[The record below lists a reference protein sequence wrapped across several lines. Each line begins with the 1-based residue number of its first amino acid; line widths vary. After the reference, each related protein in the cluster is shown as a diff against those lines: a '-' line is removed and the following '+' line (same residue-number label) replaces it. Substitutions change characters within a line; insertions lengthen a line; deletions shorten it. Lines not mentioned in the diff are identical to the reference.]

1 MHCGFPNMSSVFP
14 ANRATCAY
22 SRSPLAQFSASL
34 SLPSLLRHPHSNPTE
49 MANQCWSRRHTN
61 RRSRGVGGRFVHIQ
75 SLYGK
80 RREAA
85 LETRWL
91 CLARPGSVC
100 LSGGCL
106 RVASML
112 ITRTNRDEGG
122 GMAAY
127 TARTKEGKEPNT
139 GESPVPLHIVSHR
152 DLLQTA
158 LTPDS
163 VP

>member
-100 LSGGCL
+100 LSVCPGAVCVWPPCSL
-106 RVASML
+106 PEQTEMRVEEWR
-112 ITRTNRDEGG
+112 RTQPEQKREKNQTPGNRLCRC
-122 GMAAY
+122 
-127 TARTKEGKEPNT
+127 TSFLT
-139 GESPVPLHIVSHR
+139 GISCKQH
-152 DLLQTA
+152 
-158 LTPDS
+158 
-163 VP
+163 